1 MFSIT
6 FTAVSDLLQ
15 VRVRICMFLQ
25 EPGSRR
31 ALGHPACLGLLGL
44 QWDTV
49 PGMAQGVAV
58 PGTALGERMGWG
70 EGPGSPSLA
79 SQGTCTHCEPE

>member
-15 VRVRICMFLQ
+15 IRVRICMFLQ

-44 QWDTV
+44 Q
-49 PGMAQGVAV
+49 
-58 PGTALGERMGWG
+58 
-70 EGPGSPSLA
+70 
-79 SQGTCTHCEPE
+79 